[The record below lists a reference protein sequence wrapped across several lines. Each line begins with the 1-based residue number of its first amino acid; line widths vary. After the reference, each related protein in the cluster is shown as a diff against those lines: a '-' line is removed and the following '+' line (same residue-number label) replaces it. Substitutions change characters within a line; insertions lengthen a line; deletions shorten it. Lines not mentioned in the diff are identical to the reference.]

1 MDVWNERRSNQN
13 KRARVKKVGVNQ
25 SLFSLA
31 HLDLLVKIGFPMN
44 EKTAIFTVYESII
57 LSSNDLA

>member
-1 MDVWNERRSNQN
+1 M
-13 KRARVKKVGVNQ
+13 KKVGINQ